1 MAYTGSFLR
10 KMKIRGF
17 YSLSDCVFSITA
29 CRLLMLAGK
38 GLHEIYLIWGAS
50 RCLAEASWGGKMGPE
65 TISGIGGLWK
75 PPRESQGLKI
85 ESPAD
90 WMRSYITQRT
100 ASQQHRQGSVL
111 WAFCLCLSLLS
122 SPCISDSSSL
132 FHFFFFPSFSHCHP
146 CPFMSFPLWIS
157 LSMIQRR
164 EESLS
169 WPMAATPLPSFREGL
184 RLFPFD
190 PPSLPQ
196 SPFSLWFMLLD
207 SWSQGNLNKGRS
219 RGHQE
224 NILSSP
230 RVCAPCFVALD
241 KKPTEA
247 SQ

>member
-1 MAYTGSFLR
+1 
-10 KMKIRGF
+10 MKYILF
-17 YSLSDCVFSITA
+17 
-29 CRLLMLAGK
+29 
-38 GLHEIYLIWGAS
+38 
-50 RCLAEASWGGKMGPE
+50 
-65 TISGIGGLWK
+65 GGLADAWQK
-75 PPRESQGLKI
+75 PPGVARWDQRQFQGSEGSGNHLGNLKG
-85 ESPAD
+85 SKLNPLLTQ
-90 WMRSYITQRT
+90 MRSYITQRT

-111 WAFCLCLSLLS
+111 RAFCLCLSLLS